1 MGGLYGFTGETANP
15 VEWKGMRATLWTAAA
30 LGLCFAVLAGV
41 HGQAPPADLSPIP
54 RLPGVGPPPL
64 PPAPPRPSIGE
75 VAPEK
80 KPPKVELLSVERIW
94 DAAPHNA
101 FTDLI
106 RFRGRW
112 YCTFR
117 EGSAHASPDGAVRII
132 TSGDGRAW
140 MTAFRISVDNAD
152 LRDPKLSITG
162 DNRLMLSVAAV
173 YHAPAPPRHQTLAWY
188 SLDGRDWG
196 IAFKIGDPDMWL
208 WRVVWHRGSAYSMAY
223 STRLDRYL
231 RMYVGPMGLRF
242 QMVADRV
249 LEQGKPSEATL
260 VFNRDDSALCLV
272 RRDGNPNTAML
283 GYSRPPYRG
292 WLWRDLGVR
301 LGGPDLLRLPDG
313 RLVAAGRLYDPK
325 PRTALLWLDETQAT
339 LEEFLTLP
347 SGGDNS
353 YPGLVFD
360 DGLLWVSYY
369 SSHEGKAAIYL
380 AKVRL
385 PPPEEPEEQQSEKLV
400 F

>member
-1 MGGLYGFTGETANP
+1 
-15 VEWKGMRATLWTAAA
+15 MRSPLWIGSALALCLAA
-30 LGLCFAVLAGV
+30 LGALN
-41 HGQAPPADLSPIP
+41 GQTPSTGLPRILNIP
-54 RLPGVGPPPL
+54 TLGPPPA
-64 PPAPPRPSIGE
+64 PEPPRPSIGE
-75 VAPEK
+75 VDPDK
-80 KPPKVELLSVERIW
+80 KPQKVEIVSVERIW
-94 DAAPHNA
+94 AEAPHNA

-112 YCTFR
+112 YCAFR
-117 EGSAHASPDGAVRII
+117 EGSAHASPDGAIRIL
-132 TSGDGRAW
+132 TSGDGREW
-140 MTAFRISVDNAD
+140 DTAFHITVEHAD

-173 YHAPAPPRHQTLAWY
+173 YHPPAQKHHQTLAWY

-208 WRVVWHRGSAYSMAY
+208 WRVSWHHGSAYSVAY
-223 STRLDRYL
+223 STGPDRFL
-231 RMYVGPMGLRF
+231 RVYIGPMGLRF
-242 QMVADRV
+242 QIVADRV
-249 LEQGKPSEATL
+249 LEEGKPSEATL
-260 VFNRDDSALCLV
+260 LFNRDDSALCLV
-272 RRDGNPNTAML
+272 RRDGNPATAML

-313 RLVAAGRLYDPK
+313 RLVAAGRLYEPE
-325 PRTALLWLDETQAT
+325 PRTALLWLDETEAT
-339 LEEFLTLP
+339 LEEIVTLP

-353 YPGLVFD
+353 YPGLVYY

-385 PPPEEPEEQQSEKLV
+385 PEKQEEQEEQPSEKLV

>member
-1 MGGLYGFTGETANP
+1 MRSTG
-15 VEWKGMRATLWTAAA
+15 WTAAA
-30 LGLCFAVLAGV
+30 LGLGLAALAALG
-41 HGQAPPADLSPIP
+41 GQTPASEPLPIP
-54 RLPGVGPPPL
+54 RLPTLGPPPL
-64 PPAPPRPSIGE
+64 PPAPARPSIGE
-75 VAPEK
+75 VAPDK
-80 KPPKVELLSVERIW
+80 KPEKVELVSVERIW

-112 YCTFR
+112 YCSFR
-117 EGSAHASPDGAVRII
+117 EGSAHVSPDGTVRVI
-132 TSGDGRAW
+132 TSDDGREW
-140 MTAFRISVDNAD
+140 MSAFQVSIENAD

-162 DNRLMLSVAAV
+162 DNRLMLSVAAA
-173 YHAPAPPRHQTLAWY
+173 YHAPAPEHHQSLAWY

-208 WRVVWHRGSAYSMAY
+208 WRVAWHRGSAYSMAY
-223 STRLDRYL
+223 STRLERYL

-242 QMVADRV
+242 QVVADRV
-249 LEQGKPSEATL
+249 LETGKPSEATL
-260 VFNRDDSALCLV
+260 LFNRDDSALCLV
-272 RRDGNPNTAML
+272 RRDGDPSTAML

-292 WLWRDLGVR
+292 WSWRDLGVR

-313 RLVAAGRLYDPK
+313 RLVAAGRVYEPE
-325 PRTALLWLDETQAT
+325 PHTALLWLDENEAT
-339 LEEFLTLP
+339 LEEFLALP

-353 YPGLVFD
+353 YPGLVFHQ
-360 DGLLWVSYY
+360 GLLWVSYY

-385 PPPEEPEEQQSEKLV
+385 PKPQEPEEQQNEKLV